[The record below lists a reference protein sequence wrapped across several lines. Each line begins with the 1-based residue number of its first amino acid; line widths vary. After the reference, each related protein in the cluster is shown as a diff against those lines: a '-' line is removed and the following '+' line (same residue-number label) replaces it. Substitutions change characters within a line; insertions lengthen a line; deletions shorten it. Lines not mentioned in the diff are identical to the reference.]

1 MPCTDEGDGVSL
13 PMSLAWLQ
21 LEPYIWSKTGLC
33 GLSKR
38 GEVVAVGLRDGVGSF
53 PPHKLMSCHAELF
66 QVLLAH
72 EKFVKP
78 ERHARERFGTVSAQA
93 SAS

>member
-1 MPCTDEGDGVSL
+1 MASVGTIHLVQDWAL
-13 PMSLAWLQ
+13 RTQ
-21 LEPYIWSKTGLC
+21 LLHQEV
-33 GLSKR
+33 
-38 GEVVAVGLRDGVGSF
+38 GEVVAVGLRDGIGSF

-78 ERHARERFGTVSAQA
+78 ELHARERFGTVSAQA